1 MNLDLKKYKKEFLFL
16 PIGGSSEIG
25 MNCNVY
31 HLDGKWLIVDM
42 GIGFIQN
49 VPGIDVAVPNM
60 DFLKSQKRNILGLIL
75 THAHEDH
82 VGAVP
87 YLWEQLQMP
96 IYTSK
101 FTANFLREKVGEYDF
116 ADKIKINE
124 ISSNK
129 ELDLDPF
136 KLEFIGITHST
147 PEMKAVLI
155 KTRKGN
161 VLHTGDWKFDP
172 NPVIGAETELDKL
185 RELGKSNNVLA
196 TVCDSTNIFRG
207 NKGGSEGDLLKSLS
221 CVIKGKKGL
230 VVVTVFASNVARLK
244 TLIEAANNNGRKVVL
259 TGKSLFRI
267 VKVAQQSGYLRDIEL
282 VNDRDM
288 KNYKKQELLVIATGC
303 QGERNAGM
311 NKIAND
317 THQTIHLSRN
327 DTVIFS
333 SKIIPG
339 NEKSIFSIFNKLAER
354 DIEVITEK
362 HELVHVSGH
371 YTKDDLIEMYEL
383 VKPKIAIAVHGESS
397 HIREHALIAEGCGIH
412 KSVRAKNGV
421 AILLD
426 EKNPEVIGEIPT
438 GYIGVDGSRLVAMD
452 SPIIKMRYKIAENGV
467 VFVSLVMDRKY
478 NLVTKPVI
486 FAPGAADFKED
497 EVLRQ
502 ILIEDVVDAVQDSVH
517 QSGASKKFLAGNKS
531 GATKG
536 RMLEFIEQSIR
547 SAINRTFNEEN
558 GKKPVVKVAF
568 SFV

>member
-1 MNLDLKKYKKEFLFL
+1 MNLDYKKYKKEFLFL

-25 MNCNVY
+25 MNCNAY
-31 HLDGKWLIVDM
+31 HFDGKWLIVDM

-49 VPGIDVAVPNM
+49 VPGIDVAVPNI
-60 DFLKSQKRNILGLIL
+60 DFLKNQKRDILGLVL

-87 YLWEQLQMP
+87 YLWEELQMP

-116 ADKIKINE
+116 ADKVDIHE
-124 ISSNK
+124 IDSRK
-129 ELDLDPF
+129 ELNLDPF

-155 KTRKGN
+155 KTSKGN

-172 NPVIGAETELDKL
+172 NPVIGGQTELEKL
-185 RELGKSNNVLA
+185 KDLGKSEKVLA
-196 TVCDSTNIFRG
+196 TVCDSTNIFRKDEE
-207 NKGGSEGDLLKSLS
+207 NSEGDLLKSLS
-221 CVIKGKKGL
+221 RVIKDKKGL

-288 KNYKKQELLVIATGC
+288 RNYKKCELLVIATGC

-317 THQTIHLSRN
+317 THQMIHLSRN

-354 DIEVITEK
+354 DVEVITEE

-371 YTKDDLIEMYEL
+371 YTKDDLIEMYKL
-383 VKPKIAIAVHGESS
+383 VKPKIAIAVHGEPS
-397 HIREHALIAEGCGIH
+397 HIREHALIAEGCGIPA
-412 KSVRAKNGV
+412 SVRAKNGV
-421 AILLD
+421 VILLD
-426 EKNPEVIGEIPT
+426 EKNPKIIGEVQT
-438 GYIGVDGSRLVAMD
+438 GYIGVDGKRLIPMD
-452 SPIIKMRYKIAENGV
+452 SPIIKMRYKIAENGA
-467 VFVSLVMDRKY
+467 VFVSLVMDKKY
-478 NLVTKPVI
+478 NLVINPVV
-486 FAPGAADFKED
+486 FAPGAADFKKD
-497 EVLRQ
+497 KVLRQ
-502 ILIEDVVDAVQDSVH
+502 ILIEDIIDAVQDSVR
-517 QSGASKKFLAGNKS
+517 SIGSSKKFLMGNKS
-531 GATKG
+531 NHVQE
-536 RMLEFIEQSIR
+536 RIIEFIEQGIR
-547 SAINRTFNEEN
+547 SAINRVFNEEN

-568 SFV
+568 NFV